1 MTHGMEQRTTRIT
14 QGPNNDKTTSK
25 AEEPQTLTGTH
36 CNSDFSPPRNPHF
49 IKGKINEK
57 EGPDEKV

>member
-1 MTHGMEQRTTRIT
+1 MAHTLEWRMTRKS
-14 QGPNNDKTTSK
+14 QGPNNDKTTAK
-25 AEEPQTLTGTH
+25 GEGPQTLTGTH
-36 CNSDFSPPRNPHF
+36 CNSDFSPARNPYF